1 MRNSFGTLGAVVVS
15 LVLGACAHQT
25 YEPVPAK
32 VEGPAGSTTFDD
44 CEIEDGS
51 SVPSD
56 FPRGTLGPTGP
67 AEHSLACGL
76 SAQLAALG
84 EPSLF
89 PLPGTTEVYR
99 VLWIRADG
107 HPVSVRVDRQG
118 SAGQVRGAQTS
129 GKGLGTP
136 GELLEESSSTA
147 SPSFVQDLV
156 TRVGATRFWAPPPEA
171 GAIPPLGTGSTWVF
185 EGTRDGEYRVRTFRR
200 EALARDPEFAGLA
213 RALLGASGLHIEGAV
228 Y

>member
-1 MRNSFGTLGAVVVS
+1 VAALG
-15 LVLGACAHQT
+15 LVACAHQS

-32 VEGPAGSTTFDD
+32 VGGPTGSATFDD
-44 CEIEDGS
+44 CELEDGS

-56 FPRGTLGPTGP
+56 FPRGTLAPAGP

-107 HPVSVRVDRQG
+107 HPVSVRVDRQD
-118 SAGQVRGAQTS
+118 SASQVRGAQTS

-136 GELLEESSSTA
+136 GELLEESSSNA
-147 SPSFVQDLV
+147 LPSFVQELV
-156 TRVGATRFWAPPPEA
+156 TRVGATRFWAPLPQA
-171 GAIPPLGTGSTWVF
+171 TAIPPLGTGSTWVF
-185 EGTRDGEYRVRTFRR
+185 EGTRDGEYRVRTFQR
-200 EALARDPEFAGLA
+200 ETLARDPEFAGLA
-213 RALLGASGLHIEGAV
+213 RTLVGASGLHIEGAV